1 MKIGLQI
8 PRFHWPG
15 SPGNIGSKLA
25 EIAVA
30 ADDAG
35 FDSLWVMDHFYQ
47 VGQGYGVPEEPMLEA
62 YTALAYMAAVTRNVR
77 LGTMVTGAFYR
88 HPGVLVKTVTTLD
101 VLSGGRGILGIGAG
115 WYRQESLGMGVPFP
129 QSLGELMGR
138 LEETLQIAHHM
149 WRDDRSTFEGRY
161 YRLEEPICSPQPIS
175 RPHPYILIGGGGEEK
190 TLRYVARYGDACNLH
205 LGAHPKLR
213 GYTPRSYEN
222 YRTRADRIRHK
233 LEVLRRHCE
242 REKRDYDEIDKSV
255 LSPMEVSPEALTPGE
270 AVEMCR
276 ELAEIGIDYV
286 IFNMPNDH
294 EITPIEVIGEE
305 IIPQIED
312 V

>member
-8 PRFHWPG
+8 PRFHWPE
-15 SPGNIGSKLA
+15 SPGNIGPKLA
-25 EIAVA
+25 ERAGA

-35 FDSLWVMDHFYQ
+35 FDSVWVMDHFYQ
-47 VGQGYGVPEEPMLEA
+47 VGRGYGAPDEPMLEA

-88 HPGVLVKTVTTLD
+88 HPGVLVKMVTTLD
-101 VLSGGRGILGIGAG
+101 VISGGRGILGIGAG
-115 WYRQESLGMGVPFP
+115 WYRQESLGVGVPFP
-129 QSLGELMGR
+129 RSLGELMGR
-138 LEETLQIAHHM
+138 LEETLQLAHHM
-149 WRDDRSTFEGRY
+149 WRDDRSTFEGKY

-175 RPHPYILIGGGGEEK
+175 EPHPYILIGGGGEEK

-213 GYTPRSYEN
+213 GYPPRSYEK
-222 YRTRADRIRHK
+222 YRTRANRIRHK

-305 IIPQIED
+305 VIPQVED

>member
-1 MKIGLQI
+1 MKIGLQV
-8 PRFHWPG
+8 PRFNWSG
-15 SPGNIGSKLA
+15 GTDNIETKLA
-25 EIAVA
+25 EIAGA

-47 VGQGYGVPEEPMLEA
+47 VGQGYGAPDEPMLEA

-88 HPGVLVKTVTTLD
+88 HPGVLVKMVTTLD

-129 QSLGELMGR
+129 RSLGELMGR

-175 RPHPYILIGGGGEEK
+175 EPHPYILIGGGGEEK

-213 GYTPRSYEN
+213 GYTPHSYEN
-222 YRTRADRIRHK
+222 YRIRKERLRHK
-233 LEVLRRHCE
+233 LEVLRMHCE
-242 REKRDYDEIDKSV
+242 SEGRDYDEIDKSV
-255 LSPMEVSPEALTPGE
+255 LIPLEVSPGMLTLGE
-270 AVEMCR
+270 VVGMCR
-276 ELAEIGIDYV
+276 ELSEMGFNYV
-286 IFNMPNDH
+286 VFNMPNDH
-294 EITPIEVIGEE
+294 EITPIEIIGRDVI
-305 IIPQIED
+305 PT
-312 V
+312 VASM

>member
-1 MKIGLQI
+1 MKIGLQL

-15 SPGNIGSKLA
+15 SPGNIGPKLA
-25 EIAVA
+25 EIAGP

-47 VGQGYGVPEEPMLEA
+47 VGQGYGAPEEPMLEG

-88 HPGVLVKTVTTLD
+88 HPGVLVKMVTTLD
-101 VLSGGRGILGIGAG
+101 VISGGRGILGIGAG
-115 WYRQESLGMGVPFP
+115 WYRQERLGMGVPFP
-129 QSLGELMGR
+129 RSVGELMGR

-149 WRDDRSTFEGRY
+149 WRDDRSTFEGKY

-175 RPHPYILIGGGGEEK
+175 EPHPYILIGGGGEEK

-213 GYTPRSYEN
+213 GYTPHSYEN

-233 LEVLRRHCE
+233 LEVLRRHCA

-305 IIPQIED
+305 IIPQVED
-312 V
+312 M